1 MIPSGMKETKEG
13 RLDDLATRLEKI
25 GAAILDG
32 AAEEIRTLK
41 AEIER
46 LRAENKRLHNMFYND
61 N

>member
-1 MIPSGMKETKEG
+1 MKETKKE
-13 RLDDLATRLEKI
+13 RLDDLAARLEKI

-32 AAEEIRTLK
+32 AAEEIRKLRG
-41 AEIER
+41 EIER